1 MGRLADRRT
10 AVHLVGLS
18 ILLVLPF
25 AAEAAGDPFL
35 TIVASR
41 ILIYAIAAISLDIIL
56 GYGGMVSF
64 GHGAF
69 FGVGGYAVGI
79 LTHHA
84 LDGSDV
90 PWLPGD
96 WTGTTLAL
104 VQLPLAV
111 VAAGVVGAIIGAL
124 SLRTRGVYFIMI
136 TLAFAQMLYFF
147 MISLPTYGG
156 QDGLNLW
163 ERSALPG
170 IDLYDGRQFYYFVL
184 ALLLG
189 FLGLA
194 ARIVNS
200 RFGMVIRGCR
210 QNEPRLQAL
219 GYPTYRYKLAAFVFS
234 AMGAGLAGALI
245 ANHNEFVGPGMMHW
259 TRSGEIMVMVILGGM
274 GTLFGP
280 VVGAAALLLIEEVLS
295 QYTEHWMIILGPFLV
310 LVVLFARNGLY
321 GWLVGRGSRDD

>member
-1 MGRLADRRT
+1 MSRLADRRT

>member
-10 AVHLVGLS
+10 AVHLVGLL

-41 ILIYAIAAISLDIIL
+41 ILIYAIAAVSLDIIL

-69 FGVGGYAVGI
+69 FGIGGYAVGI

-90 PWLPGD
+90 PWLPGE

-104 VQLPLAV
+104 IQLPLAV
-111 VAAGVVGAIIGAL
+111 VAAGVVGAIVGAL

-170 IDLYDGRQFYYFVL
+170 IDLYDGRQFYYLVL

-194 ARIVNS
+194 VRIVNS

-219 GYPTYRYKLAAFVFS
+219 GYPTYRYKLAAFVIAS
-234 AMGAGLAGALI
+234 MGAGLAGALI